1 MFQEG
6 HMHVQMSLMMS
17 LSFLTVFHRLWK
29 SGILTGHDT
38 WWLADMISQVGW
50 VGDSESAVDSPQFLP
65 FFLQERQS
73 LHSVLHAAGHFPFR
87 KDIRYIEH
95 LLLEKQEW
103 LIWFDLHFTPEI
115 ELECK
120 YGHFKGISWSPCE
133 ASMCSVSYNPAPPK
147 TQKTQPALCVQS
159 HVLMLKS
166 FINS

>member
-1 MFQEG
+1 MA
-6 HMHVQMSLMMS
+6 
-17 LSFLTVFHRLWK
+17 
-29 SGILTGHDT
+29 
-38 WWLADMISQVGW
+38 ADMIIQVGW

-73 LHSVLHAAGHFPFR
+73 LHSMLHAAGHFPFR

-120 YGHFKGISWSPCE
+120 HGHFKGISWSPCE
-133 ASMCSVSYNPAPPK
+133 ASMCSVSCNPAPPPKQQKNTVRFMCSKPCIDAEKFYKFLTFFCFHFRFHMIHHDSSRFQFFK
-147 TQKTQPALCVQS
+147 TCISS
-159 HVLMLKS
+159 HLQ
-166 FINS
+166 